1 MDVPVIVGLLL
12 ALALSGTFGFF
23 KKEKKGETP
32 STISVHNA
40 GAFLDTVKKV
50 TQISHENVTDFL
62 FTVNIY
68 KVKKNQL
75 LGIAIANARKS
86 TLMVNDVLI
95 ETKRNKKFAYTKLP
109 GSGFNDNISFE
120 VDSGK
125 VIILTFPLDLF
136 VETSNA
142 LENEDPF
149 FKLVVIDSSSKK
161 FKSGKL
167 TIKNN
172 SLSAFL

>member
-1 MDVPVIVGLLL
+1 MDVPVIVGLFL
-12 ALALSGTFGFF
+12 ALALSGTFGFL

-32 STISVHNA
+32 ATISVQKAA
-40 GAFLDTVKKV
+40 GFLDTVKKV

-62 FTVNIY
+62 FTINIY

-75 LGIAIANARKS
+75 LGIAIANARTS

-95 ETKRNKKFAYTKLP
+95 ETKRNKKWVYTKLP
-109 GSGFNDNISFE
+109 GSGFNDKISFE
-120 VDSGK
+120 VESGK
-125 VIILTFPLDLF
+125 VMILTFPLDLF
-136 VETSNA
+136 VETLNA
-142 LENEDPF
+142 LENEDAF
-149 FKLVVIDSSSKK
+149 FKIVVIDSSSKT

-167 TIKNN
+167 TIKKN